1 MACAAASQ
9 MEALQ
14 YHRVS
19 FTLTV
24 KQMGIIDIVIAD
36 KILIVQILE
45 VCSESVVNCLTTHGE
60 QRAALISF

>member
-1 MACAAASQ
+1 MACAATSH

-14 YHRVS
+14 YHRGS

-45 VCSESVVNCLTTHGE
+45 VCSESVVSCLTTHE
-60 QRAALISF
+60 RAALISF